1 MKHLWLIVALA
12 MLHSPGAIAEDTP
25 ASVPVRS
32 VELRGR
38 VFVLNGKPF
47 FPLFSWLQD
56 PRNFPAVRECG
67 MNATAG
73 YHRGSGGTKSIRE
86 YADQIAEAGLYGVLQ
101 YDDSLKGHPIL
112 LGYIHDDEPDLDHK
126 ESDAKV
132 EPGEGLRLNN
142 STPLWKVLD
151 GVTHSWSVLDPMENA
166 SLTVRLNKPV
176 TATHLAIHLTVSPGL
191 SLPTQV
197 AFQADGKEILR
208 TAMEP
213 KRGQQKFA
221 LDKPATFQAL
231 TLKVLAVK
239 ADKNVWGSIGEIE
252 AFDAAGTNVLLS
264 VPRTVPRATPEQTME
279 HYRRVKQADP
289 SRPLFMTLTASFH
302 PHFKKWPEDR
312 RLEMYKGYVAAADV
326 VGYDVYPIYG
336 WNKPEWLHLQHESTK
351 MLAELAGPDRPV
363 YSWIETSKGGQWTGD
378 LARQKDVTPEHI
390 RCEVWMSICR
400 GATAIGYFTH
410 IWKPSYSQ
418 FGVPAPNR
426 KALRE
431 INDQITRLAPAI
443 LGTPAKQ
450 KVSIESTDKV
460 KMDVLARQAADG
472 LYLFCVNYDERAKA
486 TRATIRVEGLRAG
499 AKVEVVDEKR
509 TIHAAPGEFV
519 DDFAPLAV
527 HVYRVR

>member
-1 MKHLWLIVALA
+1 MVKRALVVLLLGLCCA
-12 MLHSPGAIAEDTP
+12 RCLSDPPPGVKT
-25 ASVPVRS
+25 

-56 PRNFPAVRECG
+56 PRNFASARECG

-73 YHRGSGGTKSIRE
+73 YHRGAGGTKNIRE
-86 YADQIAEAGLYGVLQ
+86 YADQIAQAGLYGVLQ
-101 YDDSLKGHPIL
+101 YDPSLKGHPIL

-132 EPGEGLRLNN
+132 EPGPGLRLNR

-151 GVTHSWSVLDPMENA
+151 GVTHSWSVLDPMADA

-191 SLPTQV
+191 TLPTQV
-197 AFQADGKEILR
+197 AFEADGKEILKA
-208 TAMEP
+208 TLEAQ
-213 KRGQQKFA
+213 KGQQKFA
-221 LDKPATFQAL
+221 LARPATFQTL

-239 ADKNVWGSIGEIE
+239 ADKNEWGSIGEIE
-252 AFDAAGTNVLLS
+252 ALDAAGKNVLLS
-264 VPRTVPRATPEQTME
+264 PPRTVPRATPEQTME
-279 HYRRVKQADP
+279 HYRLVKQADP
-289 SRPLFMTLTASFH
+289 SRPLFMTLTANFH
-302 PHFKKWPEDR
+302 PHFKKWLEDR
-312 RLEMYKGYVAAADV
+312 RLPMYKGYVAACDV

-336 WNKPEWLHLQHESTK
+336 WNKPEWLYLGHDCTE
-351 MLAELAGPDRPV
+351 MLSDLAGPDRAV
-363 YSWIETSKGGQWTGD
+363 YAWIETSKGGQWTGD

-418 FGVPAPNR
+418 FGVPPANR

-443 LGTPAKQ
+443 LAAPATRKA
-450 KVSIESTDKV
+450 SIESADKV
-460 KMDVLARQAADG
+460 KLDILARQAGDG

-486 TRATIRVEGLRAG
+486 TKATLRVEGLPAG
-499 AKVEVVDEKR
+499 AKVEVVDENR
-509 TIHAAPGEFV
+509 TIPASAEAFS